1 MLFVVAAWVCM
12 LLAVA
17 LAWLWLQSLPE
28 PRHGAHCAG
37 DDSHARATRTTARSL
52 AMLSALSLAMLLL
65 HFVVPTDESRAE
77 AEWSARGDA
86 RMPGN
91 YSDVPLNGRHDM
103 LPG

>member
-1 MLFVVAAWVCM
+1 MIFVLAAWVCM
-12 LLAVA
+12 LLAIA

-28 PRHGAHCAG
+28 PQHGAHYAG
-37 DDSHARATRTTARSL
+37 DDSHVRATRTTARSL

-65 HFVVPTDESRAE
+65 HFVVPTGEARAE
-77 AEWSARGDA
+77 AEWTARGEA

-103 LPG
+103 LPN